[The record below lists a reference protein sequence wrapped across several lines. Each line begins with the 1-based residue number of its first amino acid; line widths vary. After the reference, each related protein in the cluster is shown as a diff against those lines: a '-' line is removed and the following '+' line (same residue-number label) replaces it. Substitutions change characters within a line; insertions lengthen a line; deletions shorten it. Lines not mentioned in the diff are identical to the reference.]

1 MLVLPLEGK
10 LVELPMIPY
19 ELENDLFTDQRRIE
33 NGFLLRPEKPGL
45 GISMNKTVEKKYKF
59 DENAVYSC
67 VVVDRG
73 QPKDDYWM
81 L

>member
-1 MLVLPLEGK
+1 
-10 LVELPMIPY
+10 MIPY
-19 ELENDLFTDQRRIE
+19 ELEPDLFTDQRHIE
-33 NGFLLRPEKPGL
+33 NGFLLRPEKPGI
-45 GISMNKTVEKKYKF
+45 GITMNKIIENKYKF

-73 QPKDDYWM
+73 QPEDDYWK